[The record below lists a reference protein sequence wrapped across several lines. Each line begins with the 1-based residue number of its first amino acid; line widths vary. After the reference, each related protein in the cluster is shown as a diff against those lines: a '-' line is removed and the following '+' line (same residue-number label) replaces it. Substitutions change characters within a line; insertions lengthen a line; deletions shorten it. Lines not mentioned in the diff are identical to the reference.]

1 MDNLKQIAEDATQ
14 GINKLL
20 IESLSADQTGQVEN
34 LIEQTVIKT
43 ILLGVDATLNCLVA
57 NQDTAHKIATIIS

>member
-20 IESLSADQTGQVEN
+20 IEPLSE
-34 LIEQTVIKT
+34 EQPPHCYAAKNCPV
-43 ILLGVDATLNCLVA
+43 VDK
-57 NQDTAHKIATIIS
+57 DTAYKIATAIRQKKDALALFFLYS

>member
-20 IESLSADQTGQVEN
+20 IEPLSEEQPPHCLCSQKLPGCGQRYSL
-34 LIEQTVIKT
+34 
-43 ILLGVDATLNCLVA
+43 
-57 NQDTAHKIATIIS
+57 